1 LQIRYCCTY
10 WGSEKDT
17 PDVFVNKVLLAGY
30 NGIEIFLPFLKDK
43 FTEAFIEEVEGV
55 MNKNADFLFIAQHI
69 VAVENSSIDDYINK
83 VKKNLTELS
92 AFQPSF
98 INAHTGKDYFSFDDN
113 CKLIEAALNI
123 SNKTGIRILHETHR
137 GRFSYHA
144 ASLLPYLQKFPE
156 MELVGDFSHFCTVS
170 ESMLEEQEEMIQQI
184 IPHIAHIHARV
195 GHEQGP
201 QVNDPFAP
209 EWENH
214 FKIFEK
220 WWEAILQ
227 HKKQKNTQTFSITPE
242 FGPLPYMPSMPY
254 TKQPLSNQWDLN
266 IKMMHHLKIRYK
278 NKFDF

>member
-1 LQIRYCCTY
+1 LQIKYCCTY

-30 NGIEIFLPFLKDK
+30 NGIEIFLPSLNDN
-43 FTEAFIEEVEGV
+43 FTNAFIEEVEGV
-55 MNKNADFLFIAQHI
+55 MNKNTDFLFIAQHI
-69 VAVENSSIDDYINK
+69 VAVENTSINDYINK
-83 VKKNLTELS
+83 VKKNLTELT

-113 CKLIEAALNI
+113 CRLIEAALNI

-137 GRFSYHA
+137 GRFSYHT

-170 ESMLEEQEEMIQQI
+170 ESMLEEQEEMIRQI
-184 IPHIAHIHARV
+184 IPHIAHLHARV

-220 WWEAILQ
+220 WWEAIVQ
-227 HKKQKNTQTFSITPE
+227 YKKQKNTQIFSITPE

-266 IKMMHHLKIRYK
+266 IKMMRHLKNTLQK
-278 NKFDF
+278 

>member
-10 WGSEKDT
+10 WGSQNDRPE
-17 PDVFVNKVLLAGY
+17 VFVDKVLAAGY
-30 NGIEIFLPFLKDK
+30 EGIEISLPALTDK
-43 FTEAFIEEVEGV
+43 FTEVFIEEIECI
-55 MNKNADFLFIAQHI
+55 MQSNHEFLFIAQQI
-69 VAVENSSIDDYINK
+69 TSADNCSVNDYITK
-83 VKKNLTELS
+83 VKNNLMELS
-92 AFQPSF
+92 LFRPSF

-113 CKLIEAALNI
+113 CRLIETALNI
-123 SNKTGIRILHETHR
+123 SSKTGIRILHETHR

-209 EWENH
+209 EWEKH

-220 WWEAILQ
+220 WWEAIVQ
-227 HKKQKNTQTFSITPE
+227 HKEQNNTQTFSITPE

-266 IKMMHHLKIRYK
+266 IKMMRHLKITLQK
-278 NKFDF
+278 

>member
-1 LQIRYCCTY
+1 LQIKYCCTY

-30 NGIEIFLPFLKDK
+30 NGIEIFLPSLNDN
-43 FTEAFIEEVEGV
+43 FTNAFIEEVEGV
-55 MNKNADFLFIAQHI
+55 MNKNTDFLFIAQHI
-69 VAVENSSIDDYINK
+69 VALENTPINDYINK
-83 VKKNLTELS
+83 VKKNLTELT

-220 WWEAILQ
+220 WWEAIVQ
-227 HKKQKNTQTFSITPE
+227 YKKQKNTQIFSITPE

-266 IKMMHHLKIRYK
+266 IKMMRHLKNTLQK
-278 NKFDF
+278 

>member
-1 LQIRYCCTY
+1 MQIRYCCTY

-55 MNKNADFLFIAQHI
+55 MNKNAVFLFIAQHI

-113 CKLIEAALNI
+113 CRLIEAALNI

-156 MELVGDFSHFCTVS
+156 MELVGDLSHFCTVS

-220 WWEAILQ
+220 WWETILQ
-227 HKKQKNTQTFSITPE
+227 HKEQKNTQTFSITPE
-242 FGPLPYMPSMPY
+242 FGPLPYMPSIPY

-278 NKFDF
+278 DKFDF

>member
-1 LQIRYCCTY
+1 MQIRYCCTY

-113 CKLIEAALNI
+113 CRLIEAALNI

-170 ESMLEEQEEMIQQI
+170 ESMLVEQEEMIQQI

-227 HKKQKNTQTFSITPE
+227 HKEQKNTQTFSITPE

-278 NKFDF
+278 NKFDL

>member
-1 LQIRYCCTY
+1 LQIKYCCTY

-17 PDVFVNKVLLAGY
+17 PDEFVDKVLLAGY
-30 NGIEIFLPFLKDK
+30 DGVEIFLPALNDN
-43 FTEAFIEEVEGV
+43 FTNAFIEEVEGV
-55 MNKNADFLFIAQHI
+55 MNKNTDFLFIAQHI
-69 VAVENSSIDDYINK
+69 VAVENTLINDYINK
-83 VKKNLTELS
+83 VKKNLTELT

-113 CKLIEAALNI
+113 CRLIEAALNI

-137 GRFSYHA
+137 GRFSYHT

-170 ESMLEEQEEMIQQI
+170 ESMLEEQEEMIRQI
-184 IPHIAHIHARV
+184 IPHIAHLHARV

-220 WWEAILQ
+220 WWEAIVQ
-227 HKKQKNTQTFSITPE
+227 YKKQKNTQIFSITPE

-266 IKMMHHLKIRYK
+266 IKMMRHLKNTLQK
-278 NKFDF
+278 

>member
-1 LQIRYCCTY
+1 LQIKYCCTY

-30 NGIEIFLPFLKDK
+30 NGIEIFLPSLNDN
-43 FTEAFIEEVEGV
+43 FTNAFIEEVEGV
-55 MNKNADFLFIAQHI
+55 MNKNTDFLFIAQHI
-69 VAVENSSIDDYINK
+69 VALENTPINDYINK
-83 VKKNLTELS
+83 VKKNLTELT

-113 CKLIEAALNI
+113 CRLIEAALNI

-137 GRFSYHA
+137 GRFSYHT

-220 WWEAILQ
+220 WWEAIVQ
-227 HKKQKNTQTFSITPE
+227 YKKQKNTQIFSITPE

-266 IKMMHHLKIRYK
+266 IKMMRHLKNTLQK
-278 NKFDF
+278 

>member
-69 VAVENSSIDDYINK
+69 VAVENSSIHDYINK

-113 CKLIEAALNI
+113 CRLIEAALNI

-170 ESMLEEQEEMIQQI
+170 ESMLVEQEEMIQQI

-227 HKKQKNTQTFSITPE
+227 HKEQKNTQTFSITPE

-278 NKFDF
+278 NKFDL

>member
-1 LQIRYCCTY
+1 LQIKYCCTY

-17 PDVFVNKVLLAGY
+17 PDVFVDKVLLAGY
-30 NGIEIFLPFLKDK
+30 DGVEIFLPALNDN
-43 FTEAFIEEVEGV
+43 FTNAFIEEVEGV
-55 MNKNADFLFIAQHI
+55 MNKNTDFLFIAQHI
-69 VAVENSSIDDYINK
+69 VAVENTSINDYINK
-83 VKKNLTELS
+83 VKKNLTELT

-113 CKLIEAALNI
+113 CRLIEAALNI

-137 GRFSYHA
+137 GRFSYHT

-170 ESMLEEQEEMIQQI
+170 ESMLEEQEEMIRQI
-184 IPHIAHIHARV
+184 IPHIAHLHARV

-220 WWEAILQ
+220 WWEAIVQ
-227 HKKQKNTQTFSITPE
+227 YKKQKNTQIFSITPE

-266 IKMMHHLKIRYK
+266 IKMMRHLKNTLQK
-278 NKFDF
+278 

>member
-1 LQIRYCCTY
+1 MQIRYCCTY

-170 ESMLEEQEEMIQQI
+170 ESMLVEQEEMIQQI

-227 HKKQKNTQTFSITPE
+227 HKEQKNTQTFSITPE

-278 NKFDF
+278 NKFDL

>member
-1 LQIRYCCTY
+1 MQIKYCCTY

-30 NGIEIFLPFLKDK
+30 NGIEIFLPSLNDN
-43 FTEAFIEEVEGV
+43 FTNAFIEEVEGV
-55 MNKNADFLFIAQHI
+55 MNKNTDFLFIAQHI
-69 VAVENSSIDDYINK
+69 VALENTPINDYINK
-83 VKKNLTELS
+83 VKKNLTELT

-113 CKLIEAALNI
+113 CRLIEAALNI

-137 GRFSYHA
+137 GRFSYHT

-220 WWEAILQ
+220 WWEAIVQ
-227 HKKQKNTQTFSITPE
+227 YKKQKNTQIFSITPE

-266 IKMMHHLKIRYK
+266 IKMMRHLKNTLQK
-278 NKFDF
+278 

>member
-30 NGIEIFLPFLKDK
+30 NGIEIFLPSLKDK

-113 CKLIEAALNI
+113 CRLIEAALNI

-227 HKKQKNTQTFSITPE
+227 HKEQKNTQTFSITPE

>member
-1 LQIRYCCTY
+1 LQIKYCCTY

-30 NGIEIFLPFLKDK
+30 NGIEIFLPSLNDN
-43 FTEAFIEEVEGV
+43 FTNAFIEEVEGV
-55 MNKNADFLFIAQHI
+55 MNKNTDFLFIAQHI
-69 VAVENSSIDDYINK
+69 VALENTPINDYINK
-83 VKKNLTELS
+83 VKKNLTELT

-113 CKLIEAALNI
+113 CRLIEAALNI

-137 GRFSYHA
+137 GRFSYHT

-184 IPHIAHIHARV
+184 IPHIAHLHARV

-220 WWEAILQ
+220 WWEAIVQ
-227 HKKQKNTQTFSITPE
+227 YKKQKNTQIFSITPE

-266 IKMMHHLKIRYK
+266 IKMMRHLKNTLQK
-278 NKFDF
+278 

>member
-1 LQIRYCCTY
+1 MQIRYCCTY

-30 NGIEIFLPFLKDK
+30 NGIEIFLPSLKDK

-113 CKLIEAALNI
+113 CRLIEAALNI

-227 HKKQKNTQTFSITPE
+227 HKEQKNTQTFSITPE

>member
-1 LQIRYCCTY
+1 MQIKYCCTY

-30 NGIEIFLPFLKDK
+30 NGIEIFLPSLNDN
-43 FTEAFIEEVEGV
+43 FTNAFIEEVEGV
-55 MNKNADFLFIAQHI
+55 MNKNTDFLFIAQHI
-69 VAVENSSIDDYINK
+69 VALENTPINDYINK
-83 VKKNLTELS
+83 VKKNLTELT

-113 CKLIEAALNI
+113 CRLIEAALNI

-137 GRFSYHA
+137 GRFSYHT

-170 ESMLEEQEEMIQQI
+170 ESMLEEQEEMIRQI
-184 IPHIAHIHARV
+184 IPHIAHLHARV

-220 WWEAILQ
+220 WWEAIVQ
-227 HKKQKNTQTFSITPE
+227 YKKQKNTQIFSITPE

-266 IKMMHHLKIRYK
+266 IKMMRHLKNTLQK
-278 NKFDF
+278 